1 MSGPVWPPGD
11 EWPAGV
17 LPQPSMTIELAAPEV
32 ETLIAHHDEF
42 AADAHRQHDHKAELF
57 HEARA
62 SYLRQRLGAVA
73 PHRLTGRSGRG
84 THERGRAR
92 ARSRH

>member
-11 EWPAGV
+11 EWPVGA
-17 LPQPSMTIELAAPEV
+17 LPAPTMTIELAALEV
-32 ETLIAHHDEF
+32 ETLIEHHDGF
-42 AADAHRQHDHKAELF
+42 ATDAHRQHDHDAGLF

-73 PHRLTGRSGRG
+73 PHRLTP
-84 THERGRAR
+84 ERKGHA
-92 ARSRH
+92 